1 MATVLVE
8 FRDPIVACV
17 RCDDLSSALRQSR
30 PVSARYCWDPTD
42 GGPSCEPFAA
52 ISDASSAPASNCNS
66 SNMCGAPRVFAGG
79 FVLVRAGLGCGGR
92 CSEFHR

>member
-30 PVSARYCWDPTD
+30 PVSARYYLVAMLSYRQLPAQTAGVARRARLND
-42 GGPSCEPFAA
+42 GRGRYSGPATQT
-52 ISDASSAPASNCNS
+52 
-66 SNMCGAPRVFAGG
+66 GAVG
-79 FVLVRAGLGCGGR
+79 VRQW
-92 CSEFHR
+92 HWW